1 MDNNINNITFG
12 ARVKFSTNDNLKNI
26 SHMSTLKTVE
36 KVFKKETKG
45 IKGDLNIHL
54 YTQGRMYPTL
64 YTGVSYR
71 NGKYEDSFNDMKD
84 EIFFDTNAKPRK
96 MVNKLKNILNFFEE
110 RKAYNDTITKKEKEI
125 KSIQNQM
132 NKIAEKKVV
141 VRWAIYYILIFSIL
155 IFGIYGKGYNASSFI
170 YGNF

>member
-1 MDNNINNITFG
+1 MMDNNINNITFG

-96 MVNKLKNILNFFEE
+96 LVNKLKNILNFFEE
-110 RKAYNDTITKKEKEI
+110 RKAYNDTITKKENEI

-132 NKIAEKKVV
+132 NKIAEKKG
-141 VRWAIYYILIFSIL
+141 FSR
-155 IFGIYGKGYNASSFI
+155 
-170 YGNF
+170 

>member
-1 MDNNINNITFG
+1 MMDNKINNITFG

-125 KSIQNQM
+125 KSIQNLVKMDILQLLM
-132 NKIAEKKVV
+132 EKVK
-141 VRWAIYYILIFSIL
+141 
-155 IFGIYGKGYNASSFI
+155 K
-170 YGNF
+170 

>member
-1 MDNNINNITFG
+1 MDNKINNISFG

-36 KVFKKETKG
+36 KVFEKETKG

-84 EIFFDTNAKPRK
+84 EIFFNTNAKPKK

-132 NKIAEKKVV
+132 NKIAEKKG
-141 VRWAIYYILIFSIL
+141 FSR
-155 IFGIYGKGYNASSFI
+155 
-170 YGNF
+170 

>member
-1 MDNNINNITFG
+1 MDNKINNISFG

-36 KVFKKETKG
+36 KVFEKETKG

-110 RKAYNDTITKKEKEI
+110 RKAYNNTITKKEKEI

-132 NKIAEKKVV
+132 NKIAEKKG
-141 VRWAIYYILIFSIL
+141 FSR
-155 IFGIYGKGYNASSFI
+155 
-170 YGNF
+170 

>member
-1 MDNNINNITFG
+1 MDNKINNISFG

-36 KVFKKETKG
+36 KVFEKETKG

-84 EIFFDTNAKPRK
+84 EIFFDTNAEPKK

-110 RKAYNDTITKKEKEI
+110 RKAYNDAITKKEKEI

-132 NKIAEKKVV
+132 NKIAEKKG
-141 VRWAIYYILIFSIL
+141 FSR
-155 IFGIYGKGYNASSFI
+155 
-170 YGNF
+170 

>member
-1 MDNNINNITFG
+1 MDNKINNISFG

-36 KVFKKETKG
+36 KVFEKETKG
-45 IKGDLNIHL
+45 IKGNLNIHL

-84 EIFFDTNAKPRK
+84 EIFFDTNAKPQK

-132 NKIAEKKVV
+132 NKIAEKKG
-141 VRWAIYYILIFSIL
+141 FSR
-155 IFGIYGKGYNASSFI
+155 
-170 YGNF
+170 

>member
-1 MDNNINNITFG
+1 MDNKINNISFG

-36 KVFKKETKG
+36 KVFEKETKG

-84 EIFFDTNAKPRK
+84 EIFFDANAKPKK

-132 NKIAEKKVV
+132 NKIAEKKG
-141 VRWAIYYILIFSIL
+141 FSR
-155 IFGIYGKGYNASSFI
+155 
-170 YGNF
+170 

>member
-1 MDNNINNITFG
+1 MMDNKINNISFG

-36 KVFKKETKG
+36 KVFEKETKG

-110 RKAYNDTITKKEKEI
+110 RKAYNNTITKKEKEI

-132 NKIAEKKVV
+132 NKIAEKKG
-141 VRWAIYYILIFSIL
+141 FSR
-155 IFGIYGKGYNASSFI
+155 
-170 YGNF
+170 

>member
-1 MDNNINNITFG
+1 MMDNKINNITFG
-12 ARVKFSTNDNLKNI
+12 ARVKFSTNDNLNNI

-110 RKAYNDTITKKEKEI
+110 RKAYNNTITKKEKEI

-132 NKIAEKKVV
+132 NKIAEKKG
-141 VRWAIYYILIFSIL
+141 FSR
-155 IFGIYGKGYNASSFI
+155 
-170 YGNF
+170 

>member
-1 MDNNINNITFG
+1 MMDNKINNITFG

-36 KVFKKETKG
+36 KVFEKETKG

-84 EIFFDTNAKPRK
+84 EIFFDANAKPKK

-132 NKIAEKKVV
+132 NKIAEKKG
-141 VRWAIYYILIFSIL
+141 FSR
-155 IFGIYGKGYNASSFI
+155 
-170 YGNF
+170 

>member
-1 MDNNINNITFG
+1 MMDNKINNITFG

-45 IKGDLNIHL
+45 IKGNLNIHL

-84 EIFFDTNAKPRK
+84 EIFFDTNAKPKK

-132 NKIAEKKVV
+132 NKIAEKKG
-141 VRWAIYYILIFSIL
+141 FSR
-155 IFGIYGKGYNASSFI
+155 
-170 YGNF
+170 

>member
-1 MDNNINNITFG
+1 MMDNKINNITFG

-36 KVFKKETKG
+36 KVFEKETKG

-84 EIFFDTNAKPRK
+84 EIFFNTNAKPRK

-132 NKIAEKKVV
+132 NKIAEKKG
-141 VRWAIYYILIFSIL
+141 FSR
-155 IFGIYGKGYNASSFI
+155 
-170 YGNF
+170 

>member
-1 MDNNINNITFG
+1 MDNKINNISFG

-36 KVFKKETKG
+36 KVFEKETKG

-84 EIFFDTNAKPRK
+84 EIFFDTNAKP
-96 MVNKLKNILNFFEE
+96 
-110 RKAYNDTITKKEKEI
+110 KK
-125 KSIQNQM
+125 
-132 NKIAEKKVV
+132 
-141 VRWAIYYILIFSIL
+141 W
-155 IFGIYGKGYNASSFI
+155 
-170 YGNF
+170 

>member
-1 MDNNINNITFG
+1 MMDNKINNISFG

-36 KVFKKETKG
+36 KVFEKETKG

-84 EIFFDTNAKPRK
+84 EIFFDANAKPKK

-132 NKIAEKKVV
+132 NKIAEKKG
-141 VRWAIYYILIFSIL
+141 FSR
-155 IFGIYGKGYNASSFI
+155 
-170 YGNF
+170 